1 MSNPHS
7 TSKQELNQSPLA
19 FVETASEPGLAEAL
33 KRKDNIIRVRNAQI
47 SALWDELHTRQ
58 PWKNAIKG
66 EDIVSFP
73 EDAANTTRKL
83 AVLGIN
89 TVSPAVCTHCLRAQT
104 VPLQDN
110 SCLGLLTGH
119 LVVPCSCSL
128 SLLQLQDSF
137 LLRTVAASG
146 TNVGVHTQCSQ
157 PPNAND
163 VTTASISN
171 GQHPSAWVAGTGY
184 GSPNAQGQPEEDL
197 GAHGQGP

>member
-1 MSNPHS
+1 MPLQQHAIDVLQSHLHIALVLRISTSHKLVLPQHQVQLTTRHCGVCLQIRAFVSNPHS

-19 FVETASEPGLAEAL
+19 FLETASEPGLEEAL

-89 TVSPAVCTHCLRAQT
+89 TVSAT
-104 VPLQDN
+104 V
-110 SCLGLLTGH
+110 
-119 LVVPCSCSL
+119 LVS
-128 SLLQLQDSF
+128 
-137 LLRTVAASG
+137 
-146 TNVGVHTQCSQ
+146 
-157 PPNAND
+157 
-163 VTTASISN
+163 
-171 GQHPSAWVAGTGY
+171 SARV
-184 GSPNAQGQPEEDL
+184 
-197 GAHGQGP
+197 